1 MDREE
6 LNEWIRQGP
15 IHITMNSGDKV
26 DILNREMVTV
36 SSMTAVVLVKGED
49 GKFRHHVYPLVT
61 MSRVEQLEPT
71 S

>member
-15 IHITMNSGDKV
+15 IRITMNSGDTV

-36 SSMTAVVLVKGED
+36 SSMAAVVLVKFPD
-49 GKFRHHVYPLVT
+49 GKFRHQIFPLVT
-61 MSRVEQLEPT
+61 MSKVEQLEPR

>member
-15 IHITMNSGDKV
+15 IRITMNSGDTV

-36 SSMTAVVLVKGED
+36 SSMTAVVLARGED

-61 MSRVEQLEPT
+61 MRKVEQLEAA